1 MTMPKYFLVCLDCKL
16 VQVRLLD
23 CGTKFS
29 MVECKACGGKV
40 RRTIKGPSVQVME
53 KLDNGSMVRAVER
66 LADAERLSKE
76 RAKNSDPL
84 AGGLQRSER

>member
-1 MTMPKYFLVCLDCKL
+1 MPKYFLVCTDCKM
-16 VQVRLLD
+16 VQTRFLPCD
-23 CGTKFS
+23 TKFS
-29 MVECKACGGKV
+29 MVECRDCGGKC

-66 LADAERLSKE
+66 LADAERLAKE